1 MFYESSLNPLHQNS
15 LHTYQTGLW
24 QILKP
29 PFNVK
34 FKVFCIS
41 CVLQQ
46 LADQFHLVASQKHD
60 PCLPPVFVPRG
71 NVDNCDDDDDGD
83 HEEGDNDDDDCI
95 CGNDDNFHQKF
106 SSLNPSRINIKRV
119 DISLKQQIVEVIKLV
134 GGWFAWGS
142 ALSSPGWRS
151 PVSGR
156 VNHISGPVAPIYTT
170 ATTPPYICNSRAQVP
185 NRPKTT
191 KKVSLSRH
199 DQCNHT
205 SPHICHR
212 WFDFILL

>member
-71 NVDNCDDDDDGD
+71 NVDNCDDDDDGE
-83 HEEGDNDDDDCI
+83 HEDSDNGDDDCI

-106 SSLNPSRINIKRV
+106 SSLNRQGST
-119 DISLKQQIVEVIKLV
+119 LK
-134 GGWFAWGS
+134 GW
-142 ALSSPGWRS
+142 
-151 PVSGR
+151 
-156 VNHISGPVAPIYTT
+156 I
-170 ATTPPYICNSRAQVP
+170 
-185 NRPKTT
+185 
-191 KKVSLSRH
+191 
-199 DQCNHT
+199 
-205 SPHICHR
+205 
-212 WFDFILL
+212 

>member
-1 MFYESSLNPLHQNS
+1 M
-15 LHTYQTGLW
+15 
-24 QILKP
+24 
-29 PFNVK
+29 
-34 FKVFCIS
+34 
-41 CVLQQ
+41 
-46 LADQFHLVASQKHD
+46 
-60 PCLPPVFVPRG
+60 
-71 NVDNCDDDDDGD
+71 
-83 HEEGDNDDDDCI
+83 
-95 CGNDDNFHQKF
+95 
-106 SSLNPSRINIKRV
+106 

-191 KKVSLSRH
+191 KKQFPFPDMASATTPAP
-199 DQCNHT
+199 T
-205 SPHICHR
+205 SATGGLTSFCCETQEIKTSQECET
-212 WFDFILL
+212 

>member
-1 MFYESSLNPLHQNS
+1 MAQIINNQSSGD
-15 LHTYQTGLW
+15 YR
-24 QILKP
+24 
-29 PFNVK
+29 
-34 FKVFCIS
+34 
-41 CVLQQ
+41 
-46 LADQFHLVASQKHD
+46 SQKSNFWGGSIFFSFFTRND
-60 PCLPPVFVPRG
+60 P
-71 NVDNCDDDDDGD
+71 D

-185 NRPKTT
+185 NRPKMT
-191 KKVSLSRH
+191 KKFPCTLNLPFIASLVARVSS
-199 DQCNHT
+199 
-205 SPHICHR
+205 
-212 WFDFILL
+212 ILFNRSAF